1 MKKKFLKY
9 FIICT
14 AIMLFMSKSSF
25 ASSLEIPVW
34 STNATKLNVTN
45 SSTVNN
51 ITNEANQTVNNN
63 QTSNAVNSNA
73 TVSPTLNS
81 KEAVT
86 NNPLKLTCGGAIL
99 IEQNTGN
106 VLYDYNMHEK
116 LRPASVTK
124 VMTILLIMEALDSGK
139 ISLTDKI
146 PCSKEASSMGGS
158 QIWLETTEQ
167 LTVDEMLKAICV
179 VSANDCTVAMAEYL
193 EGSEEAFVAKMK
205 EQNSLV

>member
-81 KEAVT
+81 KEAV
-86 NNPLKLTCGGAIL
+86 
-99 IEQNTGN
+99 
-106 VLYDYNMHEK
+106 
-116 LRPASVTK
+116 
-124 VMTILLIMEALDSGK
+124 
-139 ISLTDKI
+139 
-146 PCSKEASSMGGS
+146 
-158 QIWLETTEQ
+158 QI
-167 LTVDEMLKAICV
+167 IH
-179 VSANDCTVAMAEYL
+179 
-193 EGSEEAFVAKMK
+193 
-205 EQNSLV
+205 